1 MKMQNTSVDSER
13 IDQKNVENIRVI
25 RVEVMST
32 RKTVEKKKYL
42 WTSDFN
48 ICKHLEITLCKYDQ

>member
-32 RKTVEKKKYL
+32 TKTVEKKKYL
-42 WTSDFN
+42 
-48 ICKHLEITLCKYDQ
+48 